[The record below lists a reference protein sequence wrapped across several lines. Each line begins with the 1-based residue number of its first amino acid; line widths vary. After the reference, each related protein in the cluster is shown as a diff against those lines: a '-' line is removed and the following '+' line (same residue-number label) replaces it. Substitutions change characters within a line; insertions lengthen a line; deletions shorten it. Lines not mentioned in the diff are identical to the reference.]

1 MSEKQYLS
9 ALKGLLQN
17 GNFRTG
23 RNGNTYS
30 NFDMNITYQDVSWHF
45 PIFQSKFVHFKSI
58 VVELLWMIKG
68 FTNIDYLHKHSV
80 SIWDE
85 WADENG
91 ELGPVYGAQWRNWET
106 GQEDIKHPRKL
117 YEPLQPKTIDQ
128 LASVIDAIKADPFS
142 RRHIIT
148 AWNPAQLDKMA
159 LPPCHAFMQFYVK
172 ENKLHLKLTQRSADM
187 FLGVPFN
194 VASYSLLLILVA
206 RETGLE
212 VGDFHHSLGDY
223 HIYEDHVDAV
233 KRQLANGHTL
243 HDFMTGKA
251 EPQVLIKSPKGIFD
265 LEPEDIALEFYQHM
279 GVIKAPVSK

>member
-68 FTNIDYLHKHSV
+68 FTNIDYLHKHGV

-85 WADENG
+85 WADEDGN
-91 ELGPVYGAQWRNWET
+91 LGPVYGAQWRRWKT
-106 GQEDIKHPRKL
+106 GGYDEHGT
-117 YEPLQPKTIDQ
+117 YGEGEPIRYIDQ
-128 LASVIDAIKADPFS
+128 LATLIKNIKADPYS
-142 RRHIIT
+142 RRHIIS
-148 AWNPAQLDKMA
+148 AWNVGELDDME

-243 HDFMTGKA
+243 YEFLTGKA